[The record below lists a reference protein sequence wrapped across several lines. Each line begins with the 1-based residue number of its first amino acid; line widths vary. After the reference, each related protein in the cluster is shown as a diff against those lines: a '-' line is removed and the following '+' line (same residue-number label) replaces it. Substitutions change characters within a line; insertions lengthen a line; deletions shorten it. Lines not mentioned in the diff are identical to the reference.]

1 MNTTLL
7 RILTLI
13 AITFS
18 HASCTQK
25 AQKEYIHLNGFT
37 QGTTF
42 SIVYYNKDGKDF
54 STQVDSI
61 FAAIDTS
68 MSVYNQS
75 SVIVAFNN
83 SQNGYELDPLL
94 TEVVKQSFAI
104 TAETNGAFDITVGPL
119 VKAWGFH
126 IKRGE
131 MPTNEKVQELLSF
144 TGSDKVEL
152 KETFLAKKHPKAMID
167 VNAIAQGFTVDV
179 VGMFLEENGVTD
191 YLVEVGGEVRTL
203 GKSPRAADWIVGV
216 DKPVDDALSG
226 DNLQV
231 KISLSGQSLVTSGN
245 YRKFFVRDG
254 IKYSHTID
262 PKTGYPVNHTLL
274 SATVLDKTG
283 ARADALATAF
293 MVIGVDSTKKWLG
306 KHKDIQAYLIF
317 SDSTGD
323 YRVWMTPEMKEMIV
337 D

>member
-1 MNTTLL
+1 MKTNLL
-7 RILTLI
+7 RTLTY
-13 AITFS
+13 ITIS
-18 HASCTQK
+18 TWLVSCTQV
-25 AQKEYIHLNGFT
+25 AQKEYIQLNGFT

-42 SIVYYNKDGKDF
+42 SIVYFSKEGKDF

-83 SQNGYELDPLL
+83 SQNGLELDPLL
-94 TEVVKQSFAI
+94 TEVVKQSLAI
-104 TAETNGAFDITVGPL
+104 YAETNGAFDITVGPL
-119 VKAWGFH
+119 VKEWGFH
-126 IKRGE
+126 IKSGE
-131 MPTNEKVQELLSF
+131 IPTKEKVQDILSY
-144 TGSDKVEL
+144 TGSDKIEL
-152 KETFLAKKHPKAMID
+152 NGSFLTKKYPKAMID
-167 VNAIAQGFTVDV
+167 VNAIAQGFTVDI
-179 VGMFLEENGVTD
+179 VGQFLEENGITD

-203 GKSPRAADWIVGV
+203 GKSPRGADWIVGV
-216 DKPVDDALSG
+216 DKPIDDALSG
-226 DNLQV
+226 ENLQV

-254 IKYSHTID
+254 VKYSHTID

-274 SATVLDKTG
+274 SATVLAKTG

-293 MVIGVDSTKKWLG
+293 MVIGVDSTKKWLD
-306 KHKDIQAYLIF
+306 KHKDVQAYLIF

-323 YRVWMTPEMKEMIV
+323 FRVWMTPEMKEMIA